1 MMATGKRGVVVD
13 DINLKQRLI
22 GAIVLVS
29 LAVIFIP
36 LILDGR
42 DPAVNYI
49 TKSNIPPKP
58 ERDFVSRVIPL
69 NPSPVPQPQAL
80 EPESSAAPDDTGSV
94 IKAPGKPAKAED
106 PVAQSVV
113 EEVVVAKTE
122 PKPVSKPKL
131 IAKPKT
137 GLSAW
142 AVQVGSFGTKKNAY
156 ALRDKLRKQGY
167 SAFVDT
173 LYTKDIPSFRVR
185 VGPEIKREQA
195 ELIQSKLAKVMVTKP
210 IVVKHP

>member
-1 MMATGKRGVVVD
+1 MD
-13 DINLKQRLI
+13 DINLKQRLV

-42 DPAVNYI
+42 DQAVNYI

-58 ERDFVSRVIPL
+58 ERDFVSRIIPL
-69 NPSPVPQPQAL
+69 NPSPVPKPEVL
-80 EPESSAAPDDTGSV
+80 EPDV
-94 IKAPGKPAKAED
+94 IPE
-106 PVAQSVV
+106 PVAVKPEAKPEPV
-113 EEVVVAKTE
+113 KEKAAAKPKTVAKPEPEVVAK
-122 PKPVSKPKL
+122 PKTV
-131 IAKPKT
+131 ARPKT

-142 AVQVGSFGTKKNAY
+142 AVQVGSFGSKKNAY
-156 ALRDKLRKQGY
+156 ALRDKLRKQGF

-173 LYTKDIPSFRVR
+173 LYNKDTPSFRVR
-185 VGPEIKREQA
+185 VGPEIKRERADALQA
-195 ELIQSKLAKVMVTKP
+195 RLTKVMKAKP

>member
-1 MMATGKRGVVVD
+1 MD
-13 DINLKQRLI
+13 DINLKQRLV
-22 GAIVLVS
+22 GAVVLVS

-58 ERDFVSRVIPL
+58 EREFVSRVIPL
-69 NPSPVPQPQAL
+69 NPSVIPQPEVVEPEAVPEPVKAAPTDAVPVPVEA
-80 EPESSAAPDDTGSV
+80 T
-94 IKAPGKPAKAED
+94 KADSKPAVKDVAAKK
-106 PVAQSVV
+106 PVETRPEPVV
-113 EEVVVAKTE
+113 EARPT
-122 PKPVSKPKL
+122 S

-142 AVQVGSFGTKKNAY
+142 AVQVGSFSEKKNAY
-156 ALRDKLRKQGY
+156 ALRDSLRKQGF

-173 LYTKDIPSFRVR
+173 LYTRDVPNFRVR
-185 VGPEIKREQA
+185 VGPEIKRERADALQ
-195 ELIQSKLAKVMVTKP
+195 EKLAKVMKAKP

>member
-1 MMATGKRGVVVD
+1 MD
-13 DINLKQRLI
+13 DINLKQRLV
-22 GAIVLVS
+22 GAVVLVS

-58 ERDFVSRVIPL
+58 EREFVSRVIPL
-69 NPSPVPQPQAL
+69 NSSAIPQPEVV
-80 EPESSAAPDDTGSV
+80 EPEVTPEPVKAAPTDA
-94 IKAPGKPAKAED
+94 APAAVEASKTDSKPAAENVAAKE
-106 PVAQSVV
+106 PVEAGPEPVV
-113 EEVVVAKTE
+113 EAKPTA
-122 PKPVSKPKL
+122 

-142 AVQVGSFGTKKNAY
+142 AVQVGSFSAKNNAY
-156 ALRDKLRKQGY
+156 ALRDSLRKQGF

-173 LYTKDIPSFRVR
+173 LYTKDVPSFRVR

-195 ELIQSKLAKVMVTKP
+195 DALQEKLAKVMKAKP